1 MSIIA
6 LAIEETAAVV
16 VQRVHTWIVLILV
29 DTDFIVVILLRKG
42 VIVCEY
48 LFDTYC
54 RLNTISKSIYIPYY
68 RLYSIRKFRYLPIC
82 SKRLFP
88 DIDWPEAILGT

>member
-1 MSIIA
+1 MTIIA

-16 VQRVHTWIVLILV
+16 VQRVHTWILLMLV
-29 DTDFIVVILLRKG
+29 DADFIVVILLRKG

-54 RLNTISKSIYIPYY
+54 HLNTISRSIYIPYY
-68 RLYSIRKFRYLPIC
+68 RLYAIRKCICIPVC
-82 SKRLFP
+82 SK
-88 DIDWPEAILGT
+88 